1 MASKRPTSDGFRQ
14 KPAALKALKQ
24 LMNSG
29 SVDNVAPKV
38 LHESRTV
45 FSELSL
51 KKFRDTLNR
60 LKRERQ
66 AKLLSL
72 SDGEIIPRSTEL
84 DVQNDDTECHSQ
96 SKLTNYHGSSEE
108 TDVIEASCD
117 RFVQRDYLMAIWKE
131 KSTKRQYL
139 SVEILLPSEAT
150 EFKGNVKTT
159 VVNHDTLYVRF
170 QTPSA
175 FRKPEYLH
183 AQWIYGTNGLPKIEE
198 YHLRIAAFQEVI
210 DGRKKSQGCFI
221 ENLAKYKLPFPV
233 RPRLSEKYF
242 LGWESSAEIVL
253 YCSMESLSEPDPD
266 EDEEDEPKVIVMPQI
281 SNISSTVSMS
291 RTGNSSITHN

>member
-72 SDGEIIPRSTEL
+72 SDGEIILRSTVL
-84 DVQNDDTECHSQ
+84 DV
-96 SKLTNYHGSSEE
+96 
-108 TDVIEASCD
+108 
-117 RFVQRDYLMAIWKE
+117 LMMV
-131 KSTKRQYL
+131 L
-139 SVEILLPSEAT
+139 SAT
-150 EFKGNVKTT
+150 
-159 VVNHDTLYVRF
+159 
-170 QTPSA
+170 
-175 FRKPEYLH
+175 
-183 AQWIYGTNGLPKIEE
+183 
-198 YHLRIAAFQEVI
+198 
-210 DGRKKSQGCFI
+210 
-221 ENLAKYKLPFPV
+221 
-233 RPRLSEKYF
+233 
-242 LGWESSAEIVL
+242 
-253 YCSMESLSEPDPD
+253 
-266 EDEEDEPKVIVMPQI
+266 
-281 SNISSTVSMS
+281 SN
-291 RTGNSSITHN
+291 RN